1 MARAYSQDLRDRLIL
16 AVDGEGLSR
25 RAAARRYAVS
35 DATAVRWMQAHR
47 QGRRSALAQGG
58 DRRSRLPGHRDW
70 LLAQFAAEP
79 DLTLAAVGARLRE
92 VHGVAADPG
101 MLSRFFAKC
110 GYTVKKSLF
119 ASEQL
124 RPDIAEARAR
134 WQAMQSQLATAR
146 LIFIDETGI
155 TTNMVRRY
163 AWGPKGKRVRCYTPG
178 GHWKIT
184 TFVAGL
190 APEGIVAPF
199 VIDEPMNRKIFTA
212 YVAKFLVPELRPGD
226 VVIMDNL
233 SSHKSPE
240 VAALIEAAGAIL
252 LFLPAY
258 SPDLNPIEMAFA
270 KFKSELRKAAERT
283 KDALWNRVGIICDTF
298 PPQECMNY
306 FRHAG
311 YAAT

>member
-1 MARAYSQDLRDRLIL
+1 
-16 AVDGEGLSR
+16 
-25 RAAARRYAVS
+25 
-35 DATAVRWMQAHR
+35 
-47 QGRRSALAQGG
+47 
-58 DRRSRLPGHRDW
+58 
-70 LLAQFAAEP
+70 
-79 DLTLAAVGARLRE
+79 
-92 VHGVAADPG
+92 
-101 MLSRFFAKC
+101 
-110 GYTVKKSLF
+110 
-119 ASEQL
+119 
-124 RPDIAEARAR
+124 
-134 WQAMQSQLATAR
+134 MQSQLATGR

-163 AWGPKGKRVRCYTPG
+163 AWGPKGKRIRCYTPG

-233 SSHKSPE
+233 SSHKGPE

-283 KDALWNRVGIICDTF
+283 KEALWNRVGIICDTF